1 MKDFVDRVAVVT
13 GAAGGIGRAMA
24 GSFAAAGMKVV
35 LAGVNADRIAKVVE
49 EFKDAG
55 ARVLGIPTDVS
66 DAGQVEE
73 LARKTLDEFG
83 AVHVLCNNAGV
94 AYGGRSSWETPLE
107 AWKWVLDVNLM
118 GVIHG
123 VQTFLP
129 IMLDQNAD
137 AHVVNTASNS
147 GLVMNSY
154 AVPYGVSKHAVV
166 ALSESLHLELMQR
179 NAGVRVSVLCPGP
192 VNTDILNASLRNL
205 PISVPLPEDSTPE
218 EAVFKKAYEIYI
230 EQGLDPEEVGQKVLE
245 AIREEQFYV
254 ITHDYSRAIEAR
266 MRNILAAQNPE
277 PQPPTA
283 EFLKIVEEL
292 MGSSSGRS

>member
-1 MKDFVDRVAVVT
+1 
-13 GAAGGIGRAMA
+13 
-24 GSFAAAGMKVV
+24 
-35 LAGVNADRIAKVVE
+35 
-49 EFKDAG
+49 
-55 ARVLGIPTDVS
+55 
-66 DAGQVEE
+66 
-73 LARKTLDEFG
+73 
-83 AVHVLCNNAGV
+83 
-94 AYGGRSSWETPLE
+94 
-107 AWKWVLDVNLM
+107 
-118 GVIHG
+118 
-123 VQTFLP
+123 
-129 IMLDQNAD
+129 
-137 AHVVNTASNS
+137 
-147 GLVMNSY
+147 MNSY

-218 EAVFKKAYEIYI
+218 EAVLKKAYEIYI
-230 EQGLDPEEVGQKVLE
+230 AQGLKPEEVGQKVLE

-254 ITHDYSRAIEAR
+254 ITHDYSSAIEAR